1 MKKFTISFF
10 IALLVIGFSASA
22 TVHTVS
28 NNQNSPGQ
36 FTSLQAAIDAAS
48 PGDTIYVSGS
58 PTSYGSIDLNKQ
70 LTLIGAGY
78 HPNNQ
83 FQFKTQVNY
92 IYLKIFT
99 GAPTTNPSGSKIMG
113 FEVTNTIYC
122 WENNINN
129 VTVQLNKANS
139 INLYGKTCDGW
150 IIKNN
155 IVQSIE
161 GSTVNSTN
169 ILIYNNIITYYI
181 RYFTN
186 ASVLIANNIFS
197 RNSAATNIFSY
208 VQYATVANNI
218 VYGMST
224 AGCNYCTF
232 NNNISYGGNQTTF
245 EYDNNTGQNN
255 LEGVTPQFVS
265 AASYDFSF
273 DNDYHLAAGS
283 PGIGAGTDGTDIGI
297 YGGIYAFPSGG
308 EVPYQTSPVPPIPQ
322 VVNMNI
328 LNSVLPEGGTLQV
341 EVEGKS
347 QL

>member
-48 PGDTIYVSGS
+48 PADTIYVSGS
-58 PTSYGSIDLNKQ
+58 PTNYGNANLNKQ

-83 FQFKTQVNY
+83 LQFKSQLTT
-92 IYLKIFT
+92 IFLNISAGVT
-99 GAPTTNPSGSKIMG
+99 PTNPSGSKIMG
-113 FEVTNTIYC
+113 FDLANISC
-122 WENNINN
+122 SSHNINN
-129 VTVQLNKANS
+129 IAIQLNRVGS
-139 INLYGKTCDGW
+139 ISMGSYVCDAW
-150 IIKNN
+150 VIKNN
-155 IVQSIE
+155 IIESIY
-161 GSTVNSTN
+161 GSSGNSTN
-169 ILIYNNIITYYI
+169 ILIYNNII
-181 RYFTN
+181 RYSIWTFQTS
-186 ASVLIANNIFS
+186 SVLISNNVFP
-197 RNSAATNIFSY
+197 RNATSSNVFNSL
-208 VQYATVANNI
+208 QYATVANN
-218 VYGMST
+218 VVFGMST
-224 AGCNYCTF
+224 GGCNYCTF

-245 EYDNNTGQNN
+245 EYANNTGQNN
-255 LEGVTPQFVS
+255 LENVNPQFVI
-265 AASYDFSF
+265 AESYDFSH
-273 DNDYHLAAGS
+273 DNDYHLSAGS

-297 YGGIYAFPSGG
+297 YGGIYPFPSGG
-308 EVPYQTSPVPPIPQ
+308 EIPYQTSPVPPIPQ